1 VKVFAYSKWDSIAA
15 LCGVLHFAYVLTF
28 FFVFPYAPWWLLI
41 AMGCIYSVSVS
52 WNINGVS
59 HNLIHNPFFKW
70 RLLNRLF
77 AIMESVT
84 LGFSQ
89 TFYKYVHRRH
99 HQGNSD
105 RPDEHGNTYDWIS
118 IYRFGHDGQ
127 PDNPW
132 AYIFLSYFRDDPKKI
147 YHEIKSKKPLDARW
161 ALIEIGILA
170 STIVIG
176 LILNW
181 KFWVFFLP
189 FYYLGHCCTYL
200 NGYFL
205 HYGGNPDKPI
215 AWGVS
220 SYAKW
225 YNIIW
230 FNNGY
235 HAEHHYRPKLHWTRM
250 KQFHE
255 EIAAQ
260 QVQEGVRTIQPCH
273 ALGFLDPDLPP
284 VKWWGRAKLP
294 SPGIPGEGAGRGFSR
309 EPLHVN

>member
-1 VKVFAYSKWDSIAA
+1 MKVFTYSKWDAVAA
-15 LCGVLHFAYVLTF
+15 LCGLLHFAYVVTF
-28 FFVFPYAPWWLLI
+28 FFVFPHAPWWVLI
-41 AMGCIYSVSVS
+41 CMGCIYSVSVS

-70 RLLNRLF
+70 RILNRLF
-77 AIMESVT
+77 AVMESVT

-99 HQGNSD
+99 HEGNSD
-105 RPDEHGNTYDWIS
+105 RPDKDGNVHDWIS
-118 IYRFGHDGQ
+118 IYRFGHDGEA
-127 PDNPW
+127 DNPW

-147 YHEIKSKKPLDARW
+147 YNEIKRKKPRDARW
-161 ALIEIGILA
+161 ALAEIAILA

-176 LILNW
+176 MIINW
-181 KFWVFFLP
+181 KFWFFFLP

-220 SYAKW
+220 SYAKL
-225 YNIIW
+225 YNLIW

-235 HAEHHYRPKLHWTRM
+235 HAEHHFRPKLHWTRM

-255 EIAAQ
+255 EIAAKQ
-260 QVQEGVRTIQPCH
+260 AEEGVRSIKPCH

-284 VKWWGRAKLP
+284 INWWGHGRRPDGKAP
-294 SPGIPGEGAGRGFSR
+294 PEAAVPAGASPENR
-309 EPLHVN
+309 